1 VVNLTDGIIRARYRN
16 GAGQQALMTPGEVY
30 RFEIDCW
37 ATSHLFGAGHQ
48 IRIEISSSNFP
59 RFDRNPNTGGV
70 IATTKRE
77 ECIVAQQT
85 VHHSQEYPSRI
96 RLPVIPR

>member
-1 VVNLTDGIIRARYRN
+1 
-16 GAGQQALMTPGEVY
+16 MTPGEVY

-37 ATSHLFGAGHQ
+37 ATSYLFGAGHQ
-48 IRIEISSSNFP
+48 IRVEISSSNFP

-70 IATTKRE
+70 IATTRRE
-77 ECIVAQQT
+77 ECIVAHQT
-85 VHHSQEYPSRI
+85 IHHSQEYPSRI